1 MALISAS
8 VRPLSLISFKAFCM
22 FMTPIIYE
30 SVYLSN
36 ANVFDLENNQP
47 YIGRMTTLRKN
58 LKLEMDSRGW
68 NATVLSERSGVPQPT
83 IQRFL
88 SGTHG
93 DPRSSTIQKLAKGL
107 GTTEAAL
114 RGFDNAEL
122 SGVATVSPKA
132 TGTIVLGGFDVW
144 DDDTPLNDDEVAL
157 PFYREVELS
166 AGSGRHQVV
175 ENHGRKL
182 RFAKSTLR
190 KSNVTIAKA
199 ACVTVSGNS
208 MEPVLP
214 NGCVVGID
222 TDNKYIVDGKPYAI
236 NYHGDLLV
244 KRLYK
249 IPGGGFRLNSFN
261 SEYPDI
267 NCSADDSG
275 IIIIGKVFWSS
286 QLW

>member
-1 MALISAS
+1 MGNNINTLMYQRQYI
-8 VRPLSLISFKAFCM
+8 
-22 FMTPIIYE
+22 T
-30 SVYLSN
+30 
-36 ANVFDLENNQP
+36 VFDLEDTNQHTCV
-47 YIGRMTTLRKN
+47 MTTLRKN
-58 LKLEMDSRGW
+58 LEKEMMLKSW
-68 NATVLSERSGVPQPT
+68 NAYDLANKSSVPQPT

-88 SGTHG
+88 KGKIG
-93 DPRSSTIQKLAKGL
+93 DPRAATVRKLAKGL

-157 PFYREVELS
+157 PFFREVELS

-286 QLW
+286 RLW

>member
-1 MALISAS
+1 M
-8 VRPLSLISFKAFCM
+8 V
-22 FMTPIIYE
+22 PIITDSYLNSNKNFEFIINSDTYKEHNYLMKYSAYAARFKWAWNE
-30 SVYLSN
+30 SE
-36 ANVFDLENNQP
+36 APKTQME
-47 YIGRMTTLRKN
+47 
-58 LKLEMDSRGW
+58 
-68 NATVLSERSGVPQPT
+68 
-83 IQRFL
+83 
-88 SGTHG
+88 
-93 DPRSSTIQKLAKGL
+93 LAKWLDYSQPMINYWLNGEKL
-107 GTTEAAL
+107 PSMDTAIKISEKFGCSIEWLLTGKGQKELTQ
-114 RGFDNAEL
+114 L
-122 SGVATVSPKA
+122 SGVATVSP

-144 DDDTPLNDDEVAL
+144 DDDTPLKDDEVAL
-157 PFYREVELS
+157 PFFREVELS

-222 TDNKYIVDGKPYAI
+222 TNNKYIVDGKPYAI

>member
-1 MALISAS
+1 
-8 VRPLSLISFKAFCM
+8 M
-22 FMTPIIYE
+22 FMGNNINTLMYQRQYIT
-30 SVYLSN
+30 
-36 ANVFDLENNQP
+36 VFDLDDTNQHTCV
-47 YIGRMTTLRKN
+47 MTTLRKN
-58 LKLEMDSRGW
+58 LEKEMMLKSW
-68 NATVLSERSGVPQPT
+68 NAYDLANKSSVPQPT

-88 SGTHG
+88 KGKIG
-93 DPRSSTIQKLAKGL
+93 DPRADTVRKLAKGL

-157 PFYREVELS
+157 PFFREVELS
-166 AGSGRHQVV
+166 AGSGRHQVI
-175 ENHGRKL
+175 ENHGKKL

-214 NGCVVGID
+214 DGCVVGID
-222 TDNKYIVDGKPYAI
+222 TTNKSIVDGKPYAI
-236 NYHGDLLV
+236 DYRGDLLV

>member
-1 MALISAS
+1 MIQ
-8 VRPLSLISFKAFCM
+8 LSTDKGYF
-22 FMTPIIYE
+22 
-30 SVYLSN
+30 
-36 ANVFDLENNQP
+36 
-47 YIGRMTTLRKN
+47 TTLN
-58 LKLEMDSRGW
+58 C
-68 NATVLSERSGVPQPT
+68 
-83 IQRFL
+83 
-88 SGTHG
+88 
-93 DPRSSTIQKLAKGL
+93 
-107 GTTEAAL
+107 
-114 RGFDNAEL
+114 GFDEEYNPLMEYLDYAKRLKSLQVAQGIKTQIELSVWMGFSKSIVSAWMRGEKLPSMDTAIKISEKFGCSIEWLLTGKGQKELTQL
-122 SGVATVSPKA
+122 SGVATVSP

-144 DDDTPLNDDEVAL
+144 DDDTPLKDDEVAL
-157 PFYREVELS
+157 PFFREVELS

-222 TDNKYIVDGKPYAI
+222 TNNKYIVDGKPYAI

>member
-1 MALISAS
+1 MADLLLPPSAWPSSARVEPNKLTASLFFMCVSLAHCTFKASTFNYKFSKIDLMNTLATRIKSERKIQCLSQEALGKLVGVSKSAVNQWESGLTKQLVGENLLRTAKALKINPDWLSTGRGSKELISS
-8 VRPLSLISFKAFCM
+8 EKNISK
-22 FMTPIIYE
+22 
-30 SVYLSN
+30 
-36 ANVFDLENNQP
+36 
-47 YIGRMTTLRKN
+47 
-58 LKLEMDSRGW
+58 
-68 NATVLSERSGVPQPT
+68 
-83 IQRFL
+83 
-88 SGTHG
+88 
-93 DPRSSTIQKLAKGL
+93 
-107 GTTEAAL
+107 
-114 RGFDNAEL
+114 
-122 SGVATVSPKA
+122 
-132 TGTIVLGGFDVW
+132 IVLGGFDVW

-261 SEYPDI
+261 SEYLDI
-267 NCSADDSG
+267 NCSADDSEV
-275 IIIIGKVFWSS
+275 IIIGKVFWSS